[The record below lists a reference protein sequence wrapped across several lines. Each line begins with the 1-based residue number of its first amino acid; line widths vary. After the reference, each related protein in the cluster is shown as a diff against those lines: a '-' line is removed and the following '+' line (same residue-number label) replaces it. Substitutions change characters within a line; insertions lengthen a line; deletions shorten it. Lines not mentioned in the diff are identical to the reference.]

1 MTRRE
6 ENLVEIIGALVRLH
20 ADGKHES
27 LTAAMKTAAV
37 VLLNPSPVQC
47 EGVAL
52 DLLKLSPVPSPVKHV
67 GLVAAPGGA
76 RMVVDARLFGDETE
90 RFAIE
95 PIERPIAPP
104 YVHHPKKDPDR

>member
-6 ENLVEIIGALVRLH
+6 ENLVEIIGALFRLH
-20 ADGKHES
+20 ADGKHET
-27 LTAAMKTAAV
+27 LAAAMKTAEV
-37 VLLNPSPVQC
+37 LLLNPSPIQC

-52 DLLKLSPVPSPVKHV
+52 DLLKLSPRPTSQWPPDVH
-67 GLVAAPGGA
+67 
-76 RMVVDARLFGDETE
+76 VVDGITFVKPSLLIA
-90 RFAIE
+90 